1 MLSTVGSES
10 WRQQDTNNMVCYKAY
25 VVFDQRN
32 MDGWWKLPR
41 SGLGYK
47 TVVGLL
53 KSFYSPFAAYDLVEI
68 WRFHEGT
75 PTRDGGVPWFQP
87 ELVEMYANG
96 VKQ

>member
-1 MLSTVGSES
+1 MVPSNEGLSRVI
-10 WRQQDTNNMVCYKAY
+10 VYKAY

-47 TVVGLL
+47 TVAGLL
-53 KSFYSPFAAYDLVEI
+53 KSFYSLFAAYDLVEI

-75 PTRDGGVPWFQP
+75 PTRDGGVPWFVP
-87 ELVEMYANG
+87 ELVETYVNG